1 MSDTPPPITFGQ
13 DFEILKAR
21 VRLIEEMITEI
32 RRDIARV
39 ALPTTTTTTPV
50 DISVRDPAVWAEQV
64 RTGMRG

>member
-13 DFEILKAR
+13 DLEILKAR
-21 VRLIEEMITEI
+21 VRLIEEMVTEI

-39 ALPTTTTTTPV
+39 ATPNVAVTPV
-50 DISVRDPAVWAEQV
+50 DIAIRDPAVWAEEL

>member
-39 ALPTTTTTTPV
+39 AVPTADTTTPV
-50 DISVRDPAVWAEQV
+50 DIVLRDPAVWREELA
-64 RTGMRG
+64 TGMRG